1 MYSVWNKIAEKT
13 DQHGYMSGVDRQ
25 SERVKSTGEIFTPTS
40 LVIEMCQNL
49 IEANPESFLPGKTVI
64 DPSCGDGQFLV
75 VAKWIKVLIHGM
87 SEEDAVA
94 DIYGVDIMR
103 DNVDV
108 CKRRLG
114 GGNIVMGNTLE
125 PTIRLDEQ
133 TDEEYNLMHEWF
145 SDDMNLEDF
154 FS

>member
-1 MYSVWNKIAEKT
+1 MWNKIAEKT